1 MELQVLTTED
11 LEKFRK
17 QLLTDI
23 ESLLNVKYPKKWLK
37 TNEVM
42 DLLGMSEVTLQTL
55 RNKGLLPFRKLGVP
69 YILTPRNLMS
79 ISKNWVNNL
88 RSI

>member
-11 LEKFRK
+11 LAKFRE

-23 ESLLNVKYPKKWLK
+23 EKLLNTKHPKKWLK

-55 RNKGLLPFRKLGVP
+55 RNKGKIPFKKLGGTV
-69 YILTPRNLMS
+69 YYNAEELDEFLTNL
-79 ISKNWVNNL
+79 
-88 RSI
+88 

>member
-23 ESLLNVKYPKKWLK
+23 ENLLNVKYPKKWLK

-55 RNKGLLPFRKLGVP
+55 RNKGKIPFRKLGGTVYFNAEELDQ
-69 YILTPRNLMS
+69 YIQQLGE
-79 ISKNWVNNL
+79 
-88 RSI
+88 

>member
-1 MELQVLTTED
+1 MELQVLTAED

-23 ESLLNVKYPKKWLK
+23 ENLLNVKYPKKWLK

-42 DLLGMSEVTLQTL
+42 ELLGMSEVTLQTL
-55 RNKGLLPFRKLGVP
+55 RNKGLIPFRKLGGTV
-69 YILTPRNLMS
+69 YFNAEELDEFMS
-79 ISKNWVNNL
+79 KL
-88 RSI
+88 

>member
-1 MELQVLTTED
+1 MELQVLTADD

-23 ESLLNVKYPKKWLK
+23 ENLLNVKYPKKWLK

-42 DLLGMSEVTLQTL
+42 ELLGMSEVTLQTL
-55 RNKGLLPFRKLGVP
+55 RNKGLIPFRKLGGTV
-69 YILTPRNLMS
+69 YFNAEELDEFMS
-79 ISKNWVNNL
+79 RL
-88 RSI
+88 

>member
-1 MELQVLTTED
+1 MELQVLTTDD

-17 QLLTDI
+17 QLISDI
-23 ESLLNVKYPKKWLK
+23 EKLFNVKYPKKWLK

-55 RNKGLLPFRKLGVP
+55 RNKGKIPFRKLGGTV
-69 YILTPRNLMS
+69 YFNAEELDEFMTTLSGNQ
-79 ISKNWVNNL
+79 
-88 RSI
+88 

>member
-23 ESLLNVKYPKKWLK
+23 ESLLNLKYPKKWLK

-55 RNKGLLPFRKLGVP
+55 RNKGLLPFRKLGGTVYFNAEELDE
-69 YILTPRNLMS
+69 YIQKLGE
-79 ISKNWVNNL
+79 
-88 RSI
+88 